1 MTEAKYNRILP
12 ESEGNI
18 LCLEIGERVTL
29 KNYQEIFEPAMKEIL
44 AHHTDAR
51 AVISYTRPFLGW
63 DIDAAEHDIQ
73 TMTAVG
79 RNVKKVALVHPPES
93 VISRWQILT
102 PLLGGEV
109 KVFEDGQFKDALDW
123 VKADL

>member
-29 KNYQEIFEPAMKEIL
+29 RNYQEIFEPAMKNIL
-44 AHHTDAR
+44 AHHPEAR

-63 DIDAAEHDIQ
+63 DIDAAEHDIH
-73 TMTAVG
+73 TMANVG
-79 RNVKKVALVHPPES
+79 RNVKKVALIHPPES
-93 VISRWQILT
+93 VINRWQILT

-109 KVFEDGQFKDALDW
+109 RIFEEGQFDEALAW
-123 VKADL
+123 VRI

>member
-1 MTEAKYNRILP
+1 MTEARYNRILP
-12 ESEGNI
+12 ESEGNV

-29 KNYQEIFEPAMKEIL
+29 ENYRSIFEPAMKDIL
-44 AHHTDAR
+44 ARHADAG

-73 TMTAVG
+73 TMTAMG

-93 VISRWQILT
+93 VINRWHILK

-109 KVFEDGQFKDALDW
+109 KIFEEGQFADALAW
-123 VKADL
+123 VRKDL